1 MLVILPHG
9 LLAMTI
15 VSKLHVRNGVYDL
28 NNFWR
33 RKCMEISS

>member
-15 VSKLHVRNGVYDL
+15 VKAACAQRGFMTYIG
-28 NNFWR
+28 